1 MSEQQ
6 NPEQIQDSSNYDA
19 TPRLTEHR
27 KEWMERVLA
36 NRTRHFTMVLEDL
49 FDPHNISAVIRTS
62 EVYGLQDIHIIE
74 EINPYRINKSIL
86 KGSFKWL
93 NIYLYKSRQKCFETL
108 KAKGYR
114 IAVASTNT
122 NTPITSLDLSIPTA
136 FYLGTE
142 FKGNHPDTLAQAD
155 VDFILPQYGVTE
167 SMNVSVAGGVL
178 MTYMDFWMQKV
189 GRSTVAVQGAELDL
203 LRQEWYNRQA
213 YGTELHSPIQ
223 RIS

>member
-1 MSEQQ
+1 MDH
-6 NPEQIQDSSNYDA
+6 QDIDPS
-19 TPRLTEHR
+19 PRLTDHR

-62 EVYGLQDIHIIE
+62 EVYGLQDVHVIE
-74 EINPYRINKSIL
+74 EINPYRVNKSIL

-93 NIYLYKSRQKCFETL
+93 NLYLYKSRQKCFETL

-122 NTPITSLDLSIPTA
+122 TNTIQTLDLSIPTA

-142 FKGNHPDTLAQAD
+142 FKGNHPDTLAKAD
-155 VDFILPQYGVTE
+155 IEFILPQYGVTE
-167 SMNVSVAGGVL
+167 SMNVSVAAGVL
-178 MTYMDFWMQKV
+178 MTYMDFYMQKV
-189 GRSTVAVQGAELDL
+189 GRENVAVQGAEKEA
-203 LRQEWYNRQA
+203 LRQEWYHRQT
-213 YGTELHSPIQ
+213 YGTEINSPIQ
-223 RIS
+223 RID

>member
-1 MSEQQ
+1 MTEQNSPILNSEHAD
-6 NPEQIQDSSNYDA
+6 PDF

-93 NIYLYKSRQKCFETL
+93 NIFLYKSRQKCFETL

-122 NTPITSLDLSIPTA
+122 NNSISSLDLSIPTA

-142 FKGNHPDTLAQAD
+142 FKGNHPDTLAKAD
-155 VDFILPQYGVTE
+155 VEFILPQYGVTE

-189 GRSTVAVQGAELDL
+189 GRSTVAVQGAELET

-213 YGTELHSPIQ
+213 FGIELNSPIQ
-223 RIS
+223 RIG